1 MSGLKSELIKRAMIL
16 PLDKIKLFILDYLK
30 QQFPLME
37 KHRQDRQER
46 KLRINKAS
54 SSVINEKLTSHKP
67 YLAQKFIAE
76 KN

>member
-1 MSGLKSELIKRAMIL
+1 MIL

-46 KLRINKAS
+46 KLSITNKAS
-54 SSVINEKLTSHKP
+54 SSVINEKWTSHKP

-76 KN
+76 KKLK